1 MKKKSFIFTVILISM
16 IISILLLNS
25 CAKTGQNQNEISLQ
39 EELEMN
45 IIGNLGVSS
54 AYLGYD
60 TTVLSGAVE
69 MAQLIGQFRI
79 NSVEHTGYT
88 PGSDFPIFTYN
99 ATIEKIYFDRDGNL
113 KEEQEITFVSHNGYI
128 KAIDYIG
135 DMANSARAA
144 KHGLLDQ
151 DYEENDYFMST
162 WFNSIVYE
170 TDKIYLIFLCE
181 NENGDY
187 IHASDEFIFEVDD
200 NNLLQNA
207 EKNKYG
213 ETLAKF
219 EENLENAVINRKG
232 ELDQGLAAYFEK
244 NNID

>member
-1 MKKKSFIFTVILISM
+1 MKKKSFMFTAILISM
-16 IISILLLNS
+16 IISILTLNS
-25 CAKTGQNQNEISLQ
+25 CSKTAQNHDILSLQ
-39 EELEMN
+39 DELEMN
-45 IIGNLGVSS
+45 IVGNLGVSS
-54 AYLGYD
+54 PYLGYD

-69 MAQLIGQFRI
+69 MAQLIGQFKI
-79 NSVEHTGYT
+79 NSVKHTGYT

-99 ATIEKIYFDRDGNL
+99 ATIEKIYFDRDGNF
-113 KEEQEITFVSHNGYI
+113 KEEQEITFISHNGYI

-135 DMANSARAA
+135 DMENYARAA
-144 KHGLLDQ
+144 KHGLLGQ

-170 TDKIYLIFLCE
+170 ADKTYLIFICD
-181 NENGDY
+181 NGVGDY
-187 IHASDEFIFEVDD
+187 IHASDEFIFEVAD

-207 EKNKYG
+207 EKNKYDD
-213 ETLAKF
+213 TLEKF
-219 EENLENAVINRKG
+219 EENLETAITNRKG